1 MPARDETVTEPA
13 PGAPAPRG
21 SVNALERLRV
31 MLHGRYAVERELG
44 RGGMA
49 IVYLATDA
57 RHQRRVA
64 IKVVRPEISFTVGVD
79 RFLREIQIL
88 ATLTHPHILPLHD
101 SGGDDDLLYYVMPFV
116 EGESLRQRLGR
127 EGRLAPADAVRLT
140 RGVALA
146 LDYAHRRGVIHR
158 DIKPENILL
167 IEGEP
172 VLADFGIALTTGQ
185 SDDGRLTERGLSLGT
200 PVYMSPE
207 QAFGEP
213 HLDGRSD
220 LYSTGCVLYE
230 MLSGS
235 PLHAG
240 GSFLAI
246 TAQKLTNPLPSLGA
260 GVDTVSPGLR
270 EVLEHLLNRDP
281 AQRYTSAAKLV
292 EALDQV
298 ADGARQTGARPVER
312 VTPVSVAVLPFLNRS
327 PEPDNEFF
335 SDGMSEELTL
345 ALARVDGL
353 HVVARAS
360 AFAFKSSNIDPREIG
375 RRLGVTHVLEG
386 SVRRAGDRVRIT
398 SELIA
403 TRDGTRVWADSY
415 DRRLDDVFA
424 VQDEIARTIV
434 KVLAIRLIVPAPAP
448 VPGPATVSPEA
459 YESYL
464 KGRHRWNRRT
474 AGALDE
480 SIDCFHRAVELDP
493 AFARA
498 HAGLADSYLILG
510 VYGLRPPAL
519 VMREAEHAARVALR
533 LDPGLAEALTARGCV
548 RGMYAWDWTGAD
560 ADFRHA
566 IALNPGYP
574 TARQWYAMHC
584 LVPRGRFA
592 EAEAQLTQ
600 ALELDPLSLAIQS
613 SLGVTWLYARQPQ
626 CARDI
631 LQQILKNDE
640 SFGLAHFFLGRVAEY
655 EGRNADATA
664 AFTRAVE
671 LTGRSTEAI
680 AALARARATGD
691 DLPGARALHAEL
703 EQRAL
708 AGEYVSPAL
717 FAQVH
722 LGYGAVDD
730 AMTWLERA
738 VQTHAGDVAWL
749 GVNPAFDGL
758 RDDPRFQTMCARVG
772 LGVT

>member
-1 MPARDETVTEPA
+1 MPAPDEAVTVPA
-13 PGAPAPRG
+13 APAARDG
-21 SVNALERLRV
+21 SKTLDRLQS
-31 MLHGRYAVERELG
+31 LLQGRYSVERELG

-57 RHQRRVA
+57 RHGRRVA
-64 IKVVRPEISFTVGVD
+64 IKVMRPELGFVLGLE

-101 SGGDDDLLYYVMPFV
+101 SGGDDELLYYVMPFV
-116 EGESLRQRLGR
+116 EGESLRQRLKRDGT
-127 EGRLAPADAVRLT
+127 LAPADAVRMT

-167 IEGEP
+167 VDGEP
-172 VLADFGIALTTGQ
+172 VLADFGIALTTGPG
-185 SDDGRLTERGLSLGT
+185 DEGERLTQGGLSLGT

-207 QAFGEP
+207 QALGDP
-213 HLDGRSD
+213 TLDGRSD
-220 LYSTGCVLYE
+220 LYAVGCVLHE
-230 MLSGS
+230 MLSGA
-235 PLHAG
+235 PPYGG
-240 GSFLAI
+240 GSFLAL
-246 TAQKLTNPLPSLGA
+246 TAQKLSVAVPSLGA
-260 GVDTVSPGLR
+260 GMDAVSPALR
-270 EVLEHLLNRDP
+270 EILTHLLHRDP
-281 AQRYTSAAKLV
+281 AARYTSAAQLV
-292 EALDQV
+292 EALDR
-298 ADGARQTGARPVER
+298 AGDGPRQTGAEPVAR
-312 VTPVSVAVLPFLNRS
+312 ATPVSVAVLPFLNRS
-327 PEPDNEFF
+327 LEPDNEFF

-353 HVVARAS
+353 RVVARAS
-360 AFAFKSSNIDPREIG
+360 AFAFKSANIDPREIG

-403 TRDGTRVWADSY
+403 TRDGARVWADRY

-434 KVLAIRLIVPAPAP
+434 DVLAVRLDVAAPASAP
-448 VPGPATVSPEA
+448 KPATASPEA

-474 AGALDE
+474 ASALDE
-480 SIDCFHRAVELDP
+480 SIDCFHHAIELDP
-493 AFARA
+493 GFARA

-510 VYGLRPPAL
+510 IYGLRPPAT

-533 LDPGLAEALTARGCV
+533 LDPDLAEALTARGCV

-600 ALELDPLSLAIQS
+600 ALALDPLSPAIQA
-613 SLGVTWLYARQPQ
+613 SLGVTCLYARQLERS
-626 CARDI
+626 RDI
-631 LQQILKNDE
+631 LRQVLASDE
-640 SFGLAHFFLGRVAEY
+640 SFALAHFFLGRVAEA
-655 EGRNADATA
+655 EGRQADAIA
-664 AFTRAVE
+664 GFTRAAE
-671 LTGRSTEAI
+671 LTGRSAEVI
-680 AALARARATGD
+680 AALARARAAGG

-708 AGEYVSPAL
+708 ASEYVSPAL

-722 LGYGAVDD
+722 LGYGAVDE

-738 VQTHAGDVAWL
+738 VETRAGDVAWL
-749 GVNPAFDGL
+749 AVNPAFDGL
-758 RDDPRFQTMCARVG
+758 RDDPRFQAMRTRVG
-772 LGVT
+772 VA

>member
-1 MPARDETVTEPA
+1 MPARDEAVT
-13 PGAPAPRG
+13 APAGPVARDG
-21 SVNALERLRV
+21 AKTLDRLQG
-31 MLHGRYAVERELG
+31 LLQGRYAVERELG

-57 RHQRRVA
+57 RHERRVA
-64 IKVVRPEISFTVGVD
+64 IKVMRPELGFVVGLD

-101 SGGDDDLLYYVMPFV
+101 SGGDDELLYYVMPFV
-116 EGESLRQRLGR
+116 EGESLRQRLKRDGT
-127 EGRLAPADAVRLT
+127 LAPADAVRMT

-167 IEGEP
+167 VDGEP
-172 VLADFGIALTTGQ
+172 VLADFGIALTTGPG
-185 SDDGRLTERGLSLGT
+185 DDARLTEGGLSLGT

-207 QAFGEP
+207 QALGEP
-213 HLDGRSD
+213 NIDGRSD
-220 LYSTGCVLYE
+220 LYAMGCVLHE
-230 MLSGS
+230 MLSGA
-235 PLHAG
+235 PPYAG

-246 TAQKLTNPLPSLGA
+246 TAQKLSVPVPRLGA
-260 GVDTVSPGLR
+260 GMEAVSPGLR
-270 EVLEHLLNRDP
+270 EVVAHLLERDP
-281 AQRYTSAAKLV
+281 AARYASAAQLV
-292 EALDQV
+292 EALDR
-298 ADGARQTGARPVER
+298 AGDGPRQTGAEPVAR
-312 VTPVSVAVLPFLNRS
+312 ATPVSVAVLPFLNRS

-345 ALARVDGL
+345 ALTRVDGL

-360 AFAFKSSNIDPREIG
+360 AFAFKGANIDPREIG

-403 TRDGTRVWADSY
+403 TRDGARVWADRY

-434 KVLAIRLIVPAPAP
+434 DVLAVRLNVAPPASAP
-448 VPGPATVSPEA
+448 KPATASPEA

-474 AGALDE
+474 ASALDE
-480 SIDCFHRAVELDP
+480 SIDCFHRAIELDP
-493 AFARA
+493 GFARA

-510 VYGLRPPAL
+510 IYGLRPPAA

-533 LDPGLAEALTARGCV
+533 LDPDLAEALTARGCV

-600 ALELDPLSLAIQS
+600 ALALDPLSPAIQA
-613 SLGVTWLYARQPQ
+613 SLGVTWLYARQL
-626 CARDI
+626 ARSGDI
-631 LQQILKNDE
+631 LRQVLASDE
-640 SFGLAHFFLGRVAEY
+640 SFALAHFFLGRVAEA
-655 EGRNADATA
+655 EGRQADAIA
-664 AFTRAVE
+664 AFTRAAE
-671 LTGRSTEAI
+671 LTGRSAEVI
-680 AALARARATGD
+680 AALARARATGG

-722 LGYGAVDD
+722 LGYGAVDE
-730 AMTWLERA
+730 AMAWLERA
-738 VQTHAGDVAWL
+738 VETRAGDVAWL
-749 GVNPAFDGL
+749 AVNPAFDGL
-758 RDDPRFQTMCARVG
+758 RDDPRFQAMHTRVG
-772 LGVT
+772 VA

>member
-1 MPARDETVTEPA
+1 MPARDEAVT
-13 PGAPAPRG
+13 APAAQAARDG
-21 SVNALERLRV
+21 SKTLDRLQG
-31 MLHGRYAVERELG
+31 LLQGRYAVERELG

-57 RHQRRVA
+57 RHGRRVA
-64 IKVVRPEISFTVGVD
+64 IKVMRPELGFALGLD

-101 SGGDDDLLYYVMPFV
+101 SGGDDELLYYVMPFV
-116 EGESLRQRLGR
+116 EGESLRQRLKRDGT
-127 EGRLAPADAVRLT
+127 LAPADAVRMT

-167 IEGEP
+167 VDGEP
-172 VLADFGIALTTGQ
+172 VLADFGIALTTGPG
-185 SDDGRLTERGLSLGT
+185 DEGGRLTQGGLSLGT

-207 QAFGEP
+207 QALGDP
-213 HLDGRSD
+213 TLDGRSD
-220 LYSTGCVLYE
+220 LYAVGCVLHE
-230 MLSGS
+230 MLSGA
-235 PLHAG
+235 PPYGG
-240 GSFLAI
+240 GSFLAL
-246 TAQKLTNPLPSLGA
+246 TAQKLSVAVPSLGA
-260 GVDTVSPGLR
+260 GMDAVSPALR
-270 EVLEHLLNRDP
+270 EILTNLLHRDP
-281 AQRYTSAAKLV
+281 AARYASAAQLV
-292 EALDQV
+292 EALDR
-298 ADGARQTGARPVER
+298 AGDGPGQTGAEPVAR
-312 VTPVSVAVLPFLNRS
+312 ATPVSVAVLPFLNRS
-327 PEPDNEFF
+327 LEPDNEFF

-353 HVVARAS
+353 RVVARAS
-360 AFAFKSSNIDPREIG
+360 AFAFKSAHIDPREIG

-403 TRDGTRVWADSY
+403 TRDGARIWADRY

-434 KVLAIRLIVPAPAP
+434 DVLAVRLNVAAPAPAAK
-448 VPGPATVSPEA
+448 PATASPEA

-464 KGRHRWNRRT
+464 KGRHHWNRRT
-474 AGALDE
+474 ASALDE
-480 SIDCFHRAVELDP
+480 SIDCFHRAIELDP
-493 AFARA
+493 GFARA

-510 VYGLRPPAL
+510 IYGLRPPAT
-519 VMREAEHAARVALR
+519 VMREAEHAARVALA

-600 ALELDPLSLAIQS
+600 ALELDPLSPAIQA
-613 SLGVTWLYARQPQ
+613 SLGVTWLYARQLQ
-626 CARDI
+626 RSGDI
-631 LQQILKNDE
+631 LQRVLASDE
-640 SFGLAHFFLGRVAEY
+640 SFALAHFFLGRVAEA
-655 EGRNADATA
+655 EGRQADAMA
-664 AFTRAVE
+664 AFTRAAD
-671 LTGRSTEAI
+671 LTGRSAEVI
-680 AALARARATGD
+680 AALARARATGG
-691 DLPGARALHAEL
+691 DLPGARALQAEL

-722 LGYGAVDD
+722 LGYGAVDE

-738 VQTHAGDVAWL
+738 VETRAGDVAWL
-749 GVNPAFDGL
+749 AVNPAFDGL
-758 RDDPRFQTMCARVG
+758 RDDPRFEAMRTRVG
-772 LGVT
+772 VA

>member
-1 MPARDETVTEPA
+1 
-13 PGAPAPRG
+13 
-21 SVNALERLRV
+21 
-31 MLHGRYAVERELG
+31 MLHGRYAIERELG

-64 IKVVRPEISFTVGVD
+64 IKVVRPEIGLSIGVD

-101 SGGDDDLLYYVMPFV
+101 SGGDDVLAYYVMPFI

-127 EGRLAPADAVRLT
+127 EGPLAPASAVRLT

-167 IEGEP
+167 IEDQP
-172 VLADFGIALTTGQ
+172 LLADFGIALTAGHGG
-185 SDDGRLTERGLSLGT
+185 DARLTERGLSLGT

-207 QAFGEP
+207 QALGDP
-213 HLDGRSD
+213 DLDARSD
-220 LYSTGCVLYE
+220 LYSMGCVLHE

-235 PLHAG
+235 PPHLG
-240 GSFLAI
+240 NSVVAI
-246 TAQKLTNPLPSLGA
+246 TARKLADAVPTFGA
-260 GVDTVSPGLR
+260 GMDTVSQGLR
-270 EVLEHLLNRDP
+270 EVLQHLLSRDP
-281 AQRYTSAAKLV
+281 AQRYPNAASLI
-292 EALDQV
+292 EALDQLS
-298 ADGARQTGARPVER
+298 GGSRETGARPAEHPR
-312 VTPVSVAVLPFLNRS
+312 PVSVAVLPFLNRS

-345 ALARVDGL
+345 ALARIEGL

-360 AFAFKSSNIDPREIG
+360 AFAFKGSGVEPREIG

-386 SVRRAGDRVRIT
+386 SVRRVADRVRIT
-398 SELIA
+398 AELIG
-403 TRDGTRVWADSY
+403 TRDGARVWADSY

-434 KVLAIRLIVPAPAP
+434 DVLAVRLADPARAQPQGRP
-448 VPGPATVSPEA
+448 TMSPEA
-459 YESYL
+459 YERYL
-464 KGRHRWNRRT
+464 KGRHQWNRRT
-474 AGALDE
+474 ASALDE
-480 SIDCFHRAVELDP
+480 SIEWFHRAIELEP

-498 HAGLADSYLILG
+498 HAALADSYLVLG
-510 VYGLRPPAL
+510 IYGIRPPAM

-533 LDPGLAEALTARGCV
+533 LDPGLAEALTACGCV

-584 LVPRGRFA
+584 LVPRGRFG

-600 ALELDPLSLAIQS
+600 ALELDPLSPATRS
-613 SLGVTWLYARQPQ
+613 SLGAMWLYARQLRRSRETLEQ
-626 CARDI
+626 V
-631 LQQILKNDE
+631 LTSDE
-640 SFGLAHFFLGRVAEY
+640 SFAPAHFFLGRVAEA
-655 EGRNADATA
+655 EGRHADAITA
-664 AFTRAVE
+664 CTRAVD
-671 LTGRSTEAI
+671 LTGRSAEVI
-680 AALARARATGD
+680 ASLARARATGGD
-691 DLPGARALHAEL
+691 MPGARSLGFEL

-722 LGYGAVDD
+722 LGFGAVDE
-730 AMTWLERA
+730 AMIWLERA
-738 VQTHAGDVAWL
+738 VESHAGDVAWL
-749 GVNPAFDGL
+749 AVNPVFDVL
-758 RDDPRFQTMCARVG
+758 RDDPRFQAMCARVG
-772 LGVT
+772 LV